1 MNKLVEGRANLEASS
16 ESIKSKLERTKL
28 QFDGAQTKNLDLE
41 RLNDELKRTNTEL
54 TRQLEKWQRLET
66 KEGEAADTERKQR
79 IALELELREVT
90 ESFEKK
96 LAKSAADVERANA
109 RVEKIKG
116 TVKEWEVS
124 NSFFIMCCL
133 FSRKKYREHLRM
145 FKLKL
150 RAFRSSLRKHTNR

>member
-28 QFDGAQTKNLDLE
+28 QLDGSQTKNLELE

-54 TRQLEKWQRLET
+54 TRQLEKWQSLET

-79 IALELELREVT
+79 IALEMELREVT
-90 ESFEKK
+90 ETFEKK
-96 LAKSAADVERANA
+96 LAKATADAEKANA

-116 TVKEWEVS
+116 TVKDWEVS
-124 NSFFIMCCL
+124 IRVFF
-133 FSRKKYREHLRM
+133 
-145 FKLKL
+145 
-150 RAFRSSLRKHTNR
+150 

>member
-1 MNKLVEGRANLEASS
+1 MNKLIEGRANLEASS

-28 QFDGAQTKNLDLE
+28 QLDGAQTKNIDLE

-54 TRQLEKWQRLET
+54 TRQLEKWQSLET

-79 IALELELREVT
+79 IALEMELREVT

-96 LAKSAADVERANA
+96 LAKSGADVERANA
-109 RVEKIKG
+109 RVEKVKG

-124 NSFFIMCCL
+124 IPFYI
-133 FSRKKYREHLRM
+133 Y
-145 FKLKL
+145 LK
-150 RAFRSSLRKHTNR
+150 FTSY

>member
-1 MNKLVEGRANLEASS
+1 MKLNKLVEGRANLEASS

-28 QFDGAQTKNLDLE
+28 QLDGAQTKNVDLE
-41 RLNDELKRTNTEL
+41 RSNDELKRTNSEL
-54 TRQLEKWQRLET
+54 TRQLEKWQNLET

-79 IALELELREVT
+79 IALEMELREVT

-96 LAKSAADVERANA
+96 LAKALADVERANS

-124 NSFFIMCCL
+124 SF
-133 FSRKKYREHLRM
+133 LRVI
-145 FKLKL
+145 F
-150 RAFRSSLRKHTNR
+150 NIYIY

>member
-54 TRQLEKWQRLET
+54 TRQLDKWQSLET

-96 LAKSAADVERANA
+96 LAKSAADMERANA

-124 NSFFIMCCL
+124 NSFFITC
-133 FSRKKYREHLRM
+133 F
-145 FKLKL
+145 FI
-150 RAFRSSLRKHTNR
+150 